1 MMPELTPTAPPYRIF
16 TVERYPGDG
25 RVGQRGPP
33 ADRLGP
39 ARSPRAVV
47 LSSDRAAWGTSV
59 QVWILA
65 AILAAALL
73 GVLFYVLLQP
83 NDDEDISPPR

>member
-1 MMPELTPTAPPYRIF
+1 
-16 TVERYPGDG
+16 
-25 RVGQRGPP
+25 
-33 ADRLGP
+33 
-39 ARSPRAVV
+39 
-47 LSSDRAAWGTSV
+47 V